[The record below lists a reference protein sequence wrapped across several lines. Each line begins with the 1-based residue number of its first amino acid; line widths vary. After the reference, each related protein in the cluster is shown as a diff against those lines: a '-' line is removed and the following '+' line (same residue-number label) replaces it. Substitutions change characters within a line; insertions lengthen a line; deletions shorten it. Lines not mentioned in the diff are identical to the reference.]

1 MVGLGGW
8 SVDLFVGWSVGCLN
22 ILAAGAVVREFF
34 DIILAVFQFLNIFL
48 VPGPIPSCSPFDEI
62 QFPGIK
68 TQNDLTSVEKQ
79 ANPSEFLILIIF

>member
-1 MVGLGGW
+1 M
-8 SVDLFVGWSVGCLN
+8 N
-22 ILAAGAVVREFF
+22 
-34 DIILAVFQFLNIFL
+34 DIIIIIPTLNEKENINFFYIFL